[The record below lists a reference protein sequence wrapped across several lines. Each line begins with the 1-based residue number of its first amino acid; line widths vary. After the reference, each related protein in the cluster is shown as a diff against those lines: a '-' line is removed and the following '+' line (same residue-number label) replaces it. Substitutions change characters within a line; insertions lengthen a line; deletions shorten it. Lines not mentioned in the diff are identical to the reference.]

1 MKCAGCETRH
11 LWALALAWEIK
22 EVEHYAKLMCHIHK
36 QDYMKYKEFVADEED
51 VNVNTVDGLMA
62 YNHELYNE
70 QLVPLGNV
78 DSQLDQLE
86 EAMKSRVTH
95 HSPYKSDCDSDEDVE
110 SEDDKAGDKM
120 ATQHMAHGLKGDI
133 NDDCEVCNMFFS
145 WIMTDRLLFFQ
156 LITCSQCIR
165 RCSYVSTYK
174 LLLLYWITQ
183 FGEFDW
189 TISVEPCVIINTL
202 SSHPQPW
209 LTFKM
214 AAEWGDMVSA

>member
-1 MKCAGCETRH
+1 MPEALELHFIEKSLRGGAGINIGHDDAKKGKFLFLEGVKHFSTEALEEAVLMKS
-11 LWALALAWEIK
+11 WEIK

-133 NDDCEVCNMFFS
+133 NDDS
-145 WIMTDRLLFFQ
+145 DHLFTMYTSLFICFYIQ
-156 LITCSQCIR
+156 TPAVVLDNSI
-165 RCSYVSTYK
+165 
-174 LLLLYWITQ
+174 W
-183 FGEFDW
+183 
-189 TISVEPCVIINTL
+189 
-202 SSHPQPW
+202 
-209 LTFKM
+209 
-214 AAEWGDMVSA
+214 